1 MLKQRFSL
9 DINWFYRQV
18 HYKPITDRVLLTSLV
33 ADSSTKMA
41 DIGDDNKAASELN
54 GKGKIMGVV
63 RLIIL
68 KITNNF
74 TSTYIYYHVF
84 MFNAEFLFVL
94 EVLISMAHF
103 SSADRFMSGRLFCLL
118 DLLSCYLD
126 CYYS

>member
-1 MLKQRFSL
+1 M
-9 DINWFYRQV
+9 
-18 HYKPITDRVLLTSLV
+18 DRVLLTSLV

-41 DIGDDNKAASELN
+41 DIGDDNKGASELN

-74 TSTYIYYHVF
+74 TSTYICYHAF

-103 SSADRFMSGRLFCLL
+103 SSADRLMSGRLFCLL
-118 DLLSCYLD
+118 DLYIVLLFRLLLSLC
-126 CYYS
+126 